1 MSLLDRYSD
10 FVQERGKKTKVALV
24 GAGQMG
30 QGIVTQINKM
40 PDTDL
45 VLIVDKNEDKLDMA
59 RSKYNQNNDI
69 TISTNLDS
77 LDDKDLDIVIEA
89 TGTPSSGAEVAFKVL
104 NRNIN
109 LILLNVETEATIGL
123 ALNREAEKNNTIV
136 TVGDGDEPVAAV
148 ELFNFAREISLDVI
162 AIGKGKNNPF
172 DVFKTPMDL
181 EKEAKEKKMN
191 PYMLTS
197 FVDGS
202 KTMIEM
208 AALANY
214 LDFDIDID
222 GMHGPNSTYDELN
235 SIFIPKTSGGILEN
249 TNVVDFAF
257 GVAPGVFA
265 IVYSEDDYVNYEME
279 YLKMGKGPYWT
290 LYRPYHLTSLEI
302 PRTIMKLMVE
312 KETQLSAKKYVVK
325 SDLVELHKSTSNK
338 SATYALHFDT
348 EETNQFCDFTENIQN
363 LISASNVAHG
373 SVTISTPHTTT
384 AIIINESETGYIND
398 FKRKLEELIPSD
410 SYYEHDDWDLR
421 TENMQEDENVNG
433 RSHVRGSIV
442 GSTSVTLPVVDSEI
456 ILGRWQ
462 RLFFVELDCARPRR
476 LFIQI
481 QDLD

>member
-1 MSLLDRYSD
+1 MSLLNRYSN
-10 FVQERGKKTKVALV
+10 VVKERGKKTKVALV

-40 PDTDL
+40 EDTDL
-45 VLIVDKNEDKLDMA
+45 VLIVDKNQEKLDMA
-59 RSKYNQNNDI
+59 RSKYDKDI
-69 TISTNLDS
+69 TISSHLDS
-77 LDDKDLDIVIEA
+77 LDDQDLDVVIEA
-89 TGTPSSGAEVAFKVL
+89 TGTPSSGADVAFKVL

-123 ALNREAEKNNTIV
+123 ALNKEAEKNNTIV

-148 ELFNFAREISLDVI
+148 ELFNFAKEISFDVI

-172 DVFKTPMDL
+172 DVFKTPKDL
-181 EKEAKEKKMN
+181 EKEALKKNMN

-214 LDFDIDID
+214 LDFNIDTD

-235 SIFIPKTSGGILEN
+235 SIFIPKSSGGILEK
-249 TNVVDFAF
+249 TNIVDFAF

-302 PRTIMKLMVE
+302 PRTIMKLMVD
-312 KETQLSAKKYVVK
+312 KETQLSAKKWNVEVVAHSK
-325 SDLVELHKSTSNK
+325 KDLK
-338 SATYALHFDT
+338 AG
-348 EETNQFCDFTENIQN
+348 TNLGSIGGENIYGKAMRVENSKNLAPLGLSENNILNSDVKKGDPIEIKNIDITDNQLYKYWLSQN
-363 LISASNVAHG
+363 S
-373 SVTISTPHTTT
+373 
-384 AIIINESETGYIND
+384 
-398 FKRKLEELIPSD
+398 
-410 SYYEHDDWDLR
+410 
-421 TENMQEDENVNG
+421 
-433 RSHVRGSIV
+433 
-442 GSTSVTLPVVDSEI
+442 
-456 ILGRWQ
+456 
-462 RLFFVELDCARPRR
+462 
-476 LFIQI
+476 
-481 QDLD
+481 